1 MNSNKG
7 VLDFRSKK
15 TCALE
20 QDYTPIHKKDNF
32 QLENKFQNAQNS
44 NSSNYHI
51 KSNAIHQC
59 VLKSYTRKIQHP

>member
-44 NSSNYHI
+44 NSSNYHP
-51 KSNAIHQC
+51 KN
-59 VLKSYTRKIQHP
+59 Y